1 MESVMSL
8 PRSPQFGAV
17 LFRASELIAHQG
29 DHVFNDLGVGVGA
42 GKISIILAINQHGPL
57 TSTELSR
64 RIGHSRQVIESRLK
78 SSVADGFFVS
88 AIDPKDSRRRIYD
101 FSDEARPT
109 VACIL
114 SIMLDFEKV
123 YDALW
128 QEIGV
133 DLEAGLKAMERG
145 LSRTSLTERLCR
157 EFPNYEEQLE
167 TGDLV

>member
-1 MESVMSL
+1 MEAIMSL
-8 PRSPQFGAV
+8 PRSPQFGAI

-29 DHVFNDLGVGVGA
+29 DRVFDDLGVGVGA

-101 FSDEARPT
+101 FSEGARPI
-109 VACIL
+109 VARVL

-128 QEIGV
+128 HEIGL
-133 DLEAGLKAMERG
+133 DLEAGLRALERG
-145 LSRTSLTERLCR
+145 LSRTSLTERLYR
-157 EFPNYEEQLE
+157 EFPKYEEQLV
-167 TGDLV
+167 TGVLE